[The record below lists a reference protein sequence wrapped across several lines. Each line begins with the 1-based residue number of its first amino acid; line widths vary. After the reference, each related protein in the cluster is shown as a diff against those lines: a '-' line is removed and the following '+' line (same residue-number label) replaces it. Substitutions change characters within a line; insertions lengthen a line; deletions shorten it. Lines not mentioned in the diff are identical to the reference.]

1 VAIAI
6 YLETALAFLGLE
18 DPTATTWGT
27 ILEHAFN
34 RSAVSAGAW
43 WAIVPDGLVITLLI
57 MGCFL
62 LGQAIEDALNPR
74 LRVAHL
80 SVRRWSLRPLAG
92 RGPDAI

>member
-1 VAIAI
+1 
-6 YLETALAFLGLE
+6 
-18 DPTATTWGT
+18 
-27 ILEHAFN
+27 
-34 RSAVSAGAW
+34 
-43 WAIVPDGLVITLLI
+43 LLI

-80 SVRRWSLRPLAG
+80 SGRRWRLRTLAG

>member
-1 VAIAI
+1 M
-6 YLETALAFLGLE
+6 LGLQAGVVAA
-18 DPTATTWGT
+18 PRAVARPRA
-27 ILEHAFN
+27 LE
-34 RSAVSAGAW
+34 RLRGPW

-80 SVRRWSLRPLAG
+80 SSRRWALRPLAG